1 MKNRKKLSIIYYAF
15 VFILTYA
22 LVVYYGMCFGEKIK
36 GESVT
41 TIISSLFILLIIG
54 GLSYFLTIIIH
65 EAGHFFF
72 GLLTGY
78 KFSSFRMLNIMII
91 KQNNRLK
98 IKKYSLAGTAGQC
111 IMIPPSINENTP
123 YILYN
128 YGGPLFSLLFAIV
141 FFAIYINVPQLS
153 YISSFSYCLAVYGI
167 FIFLTNGIPLELFSS
182 NDAMNIIYIKKDKKY
197 LKYINSQFK
206 TIELVS
212 EGVRLKDISD
222 DILFFPNLD
231 NVDNVTVCGIAEN
244 YCEKLIDK
252 HEFNKAEEKINE
264 ILNKNTEINS
274 IYKNMLIA
282 NLIYCK
288 IIKKE
293 SKEEIDSLTTKE
305 YKKFESKMKNHPSIL
320 RINYAYSLLVENNR
334 SKANTYI
341 EKFNKISKTHP
352 YQSEITSEKEL
363 IHIAKNLA

>member
-1 MKNRKKLSIIYYAF
+1 MIYSFERKLKIMKNKKKLSKIYTSF

-22 LVVYYGMCFGEKIK
+22 LTVYYGMCFGEKIK

-41 TIISSLFILLIIG
+41 TIISSFFILLIIG
-54 GLSYFLTIIIH
+54 YISYLLNIIIH

-182 NDAMNIIYIKKDKKY
+182 NDAMNIIYIKKDEKY

-222 DILFFPNLD
+222 DILFFPKLNNLYKF
-231 NVDNVTVCGIAEN
+231 NVFEIKEN
-244 YCEKLIDK
+244 YC
-252 HEFNKAEEKINE
+252 
-264 ILNKNTEINS
+264 
-274 IYKNMLIA
+274 
-282 NLIYCK
+282 
-288 IIKKE
+288 
-293 SKEEIDSLTTKE
+293 
-305 YKKFESKMKNHPSIL
+305 
-320 RINYAYSLLVENNR
+320 
-334 SKANTYI
+334 
-341 EKFNKISKTHP
+341 
-352 YQSEITSEKEL
+352 
-363 IHIAKNLA
+363 

>member
-111 IMIPPSINENTP
+111 IMIPPSINEHTP

-128 YGGPLFSLLFAIV
+128 YGGPLFSLFFAIV
-141 FFAIYINVPQLS
+141 FFAIYIHVPQLS

-231 NVDNVTVCGIAEN
+231 NIDNVTVCGIAEN

-264 ILNKNTEINS
+264 ILNKNNEINS

-320 RINYAYSLLVENNR
+320 RINYAYSLLVENNL

-352 YQSEITSEKEL
+352 YQSEIISEREL
-363 IHIAKNLA
+363 IEIAQNLV